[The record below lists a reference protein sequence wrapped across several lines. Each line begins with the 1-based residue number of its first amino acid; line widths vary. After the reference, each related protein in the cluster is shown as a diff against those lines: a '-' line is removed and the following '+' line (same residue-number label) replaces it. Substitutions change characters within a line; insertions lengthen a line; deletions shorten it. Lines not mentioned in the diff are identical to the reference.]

1 MFNFLVQLNFIMAG
15 GIPMLQSIFV
25 SNNVIMRTSTN
36 IMRCEAIILINACYI
51 FATRRSCFLSTVKMC
66 KLIFI
71 SIGYA
76 TISVV
81 AKALKSDNPPSTH
94 VHQSASVLQAALH
107 RIVPNVEHSH
117 KNAALHISKI

>member
-1 MFNFLVQLNFIMAG
+1 M
-15 GIPMLQSIFV
+15 S
-25 SNNVIMRTSTN
+25 
-36 IMRCEAIILINACYI
+36 
-51 FATRRSCFLSTVKMC
+51 

-94 VHQSASVLQAALH
+94 VHQAASVLQSALH

-117 KNAALHISKI
+117 KSSALHISKHLMQHVSLLKIVCLIFNSSLLLNFCCYNFCRLGY

>member
-1 MFNFLVQLNFIMAG
+1 MPVAFL
-15 GIPMLQSIFV
+15 MLH
-25 SNNVIMRTSTN
+25 
-36 IMRCEAIILINACYI
+36 
-51 FATRRSCFLSTVKMC
+51 RSSFLSAVKMC

-94 VHQSASVLQAALH
+94 VHQAASVLQSALH

-117 KNAALHISKI
+117 KSAALHISKHLMQQVGL

>member
-1 MFNFLVQLNFIMAG
+1 
-15 GIPMLQSIFV
+15 
-25 SNNVIMRTSTN
+25 
-36 IMRCEAIILINACYI
+36 
-51 FATRRSCFLSTVKMC
+51 MC

-94 VHQSASVLQAALH
+94 VHQSASVLQSALH

-117 KNAALHISKI
+117 KNAALHISKNLMQQVLVVFCLYFFTVNLYSF